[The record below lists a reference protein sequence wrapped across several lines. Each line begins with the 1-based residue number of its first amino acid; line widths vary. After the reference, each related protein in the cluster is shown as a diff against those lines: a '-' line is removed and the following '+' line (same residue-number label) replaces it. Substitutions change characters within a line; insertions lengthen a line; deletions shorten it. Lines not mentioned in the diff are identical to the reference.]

1 VHRPIAAPAP
11 AATAPTVTADDG
23 AAAAVVEVRNRHV
36 SRRQHVVHGAVRRV
50 FRRPQHPA
58 ERADAPRTV
67 TDARHL
73 HRRRPAAASVV
84 GPERLRVP
92 HRQRHMRRTPTPH
105 AHSGPQPRRP
115 LRATPGHPPV
125 LSADGARSARI
136 PSRVHGRLAVVG
148 RPRRRPPGPAAPGVV
163 PARRRGA
170 GKLPGSVQ
178 EPDVQARDG
187 PDVVR
192 ETVPAVR
199 LHGQDGRRHRGERV
213 QAERSA
219 GTGRQPRSGRV
230 RDRRETHTGQ
240 EQQVVR
246 EPRRVC
252 GRRVPAVPVRLAIRG
267 QGGVRPASAAGDRR
281 ERKILLDRRSVRD
294 GHTRRTR
301 RTRVHRPETR
311 LRDRPGTDTLL
322 RTQATAVRL
331 SGSTHRRRRHIAP
344 AVRKTAYDL

>member
-1 VHRPIAAPAP
+1 MTRKTKNNIVIVNERHVDGGPRTPPPPVHRPVAVAAP
-11 AATAPTVTADDG
+11 TADDG

-36 SRRQHVVHGAVRRV
+36 SRRQHVVPGAVRRV
-50 FRRPQHPA
+50 FGRPRHPT
-58 ERADAPRTV
+58 ERADAPRTG
-67 TDARHL
+67 TDAHHL
-73 HRRRPAAASVV
+73 HHRWPSAASVV
-84 GPERLRVP
+84 GSERLRVR
-92 HRQRHMRRTPTPH
+92 HRQRRVRRAATPH

-115 LRATPGHPPV
+115 LRASPGHPPV
-125 LSADGARSARI
+125 LSADGARPARV

-148 RPRRRPPGPAAPGVV
+148 RPAGPAAPGVV

-170 GKLPGSVQ
+170 GKLPRSVQ
-178 EPDVQARDG
+178 ESDVQARDG

-213 QAERSA
+213 QAERRA

-230 RDRRETHTGQ
+230 RDRRETHTGR

-252 GRRVPAVPVRLAIRG
+252 GRRVPAVPVRLAVRG
-267 QGGVRPASAAGDRR
+267 QGGVRPASAEGDWR
-281 ERKILLDRRSVRD
+281 ERKILLDRRFVRD

-301 RTRVHRPETR
+301 RTRVHRPET
-311 LRDRPGTDTLL
+311 
-322 RTQATAVRL
+322 
-331 SGSTHRRRRHIAP
+331 
-344 AVRKTAYDL
+344 